1 MIGRSI
7 GKFFGS
13 RWTTSY
19 RSGTLIDVRARL
31 RTFSAVAAGF
41 LAAGLAL
48 ADLVRAQAM
57 TYESR
62 LIPRPGLVER
72 DSAADPETPEQ
83 AKLERE
89 FADGRFEQA
98 RATAEG
104 ILTRL
109 GARFGQNNQAI
120 IPALVNLATVLQRHG
135 DLDGAIQNYER
146 AVRVVESRANRRN
159 LLLARPLYGLG
170 LALLEARRYSDA
182 VTVLQRAVFV
192 RRTNLGLHSLEQLE
206 YYDAWMESLIAVGR
220 YEDAGAR
227 QLARLAIV
235 ELATGAGSPELL
247 FSMEDACRWM
257 ALLGRY
263 REERALHQRR
273 LSIIVEE
280 GGEADPRQIPVL
292 RDLARTYAAA
302 LEPNIRGVASLRKAI
317 NLQEEQPDTTP
328 AERAELLAAL
338 GDYYLMFPHLEER
351 LRNRLRDRLKW
362 GLITDIQPFD
372 IETRDSRAYTY
383 YARARELLAE
393 DPDVE
398 AIDKMF
404 GRPQLLFAPTPS
416 TGNAPPESL
425 AVVEAT
431 VRLTVTSRGKTR
443 NAEILDL
450 RPQNAPKR
458 VRTAVLRSMRNARF
472 RPQISTTRPV
482 ATQDV
487 QYRFRFRYVRGD
499 A

>member
-1 MIGRSI
+1 MPC
-7 GKFFGS
+7 
-13 RWTTSY
+13 
-19 RSGTLIDVRARL
+19 
-31 RTFSAVAAGF
+31 
-41 LAAGLAL
+41 
-48 ADLVRAQAM
+48 
-57 TYESR
+57 EPR
-62 LIPRPGLVER
+62 LIPRPGLVEL
-72 DSAADPETPEQ
+72 DPDADPETPEQ
-83 AKLERE
+83 GKLERE
-89 FADGRFEQA
+89 FVDGRFEQA

-109 GARFGQNNQAI
+109 RARFGRNSQAVV
-120 IPALVNLATVLQRHG
+120 PALVNLATVLHHHG
-135 DLDGAIQNYER
+135 DLDGTIRNYER
-146 AVRVVESRANRRN
+146 AVRVVESRANHRN

-206 YYDAWMESLIAVGR
+206 YYDAWMESLIAAGR

-227 QLARLAIV
+227 QQARLAIV

-247 FSMEDACRWM
+247 FSLEDASRWM

-273 LSIIVEE
+273 LSIILEE

-292 RDLARTYAAA
+292 RDIAQTYAAA
-302 LEPNIRGVASLRKAI
+302 LEPNIRGVYVLRKAI
-317 NLQEEQPDTTP
+317 DLQEEQPDATP
-328 AERAELLAAL
+328 TERAELLAAL
-338 GDYYLMFPHLEER
+338 GDYYFIFQFPR
-351 LRNRLRDRLKW
+351 
-362 GLITDIQPFD
+362 
-372 IETRDSRAYTY
+372 RAHSY

-404 GRPQLLFAPTPS
+404 GRPQLLFAPAPS

-425 AVVEAT
+425 AVGEAT

-458 VRTAVLRSMRNARF
+458 VRTVVLRSMRNARF

-482 ATQDV
+482 TTQDV
-487 QYRFRFRYVRGD
+487 QHRFRFRYARGD